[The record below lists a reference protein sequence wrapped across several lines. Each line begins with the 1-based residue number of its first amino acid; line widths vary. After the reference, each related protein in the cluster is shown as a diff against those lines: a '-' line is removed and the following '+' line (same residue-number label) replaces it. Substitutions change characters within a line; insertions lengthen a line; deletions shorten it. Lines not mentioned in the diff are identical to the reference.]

1 MNRARIIKSISRT
14 TIYIILIAS
23 SVGMLIPFI
32 WLVSTSL
39 LSEEEMF
46 RYPPVFIPRPPH
58 WFNYK
63 EAWQALPFT
72 TFLIN
77 TILITIS
84 RVIPQVFTCSL
95 VAYGFARLRARASNK
110 FFLLLL
116 ATMMLPP
123 QVTMIT
129 TYIMFNKLGWVNTFK
144 PLIVP
149 SLFAGPF
156 YVFMMRQFF
165 MTIPIELDE
174 AARIDGASSF
184 QIYYRIFLP
193 LAKPALG
200 AVAIFT
206 FMSSWNDFI
215 GPLIYLHDTEKFP
228 LALGLQ
234 LFKSYG
240 EYATQWNLI
249 MASSVAMALPPLI
262 IFFFTQKYFIRGIV
276 LTGER

>member
-1 MNRARIIKSISRT
+1 MSKARLMKST
-14 TIYIILIAS
+14 AIYLILIAS
-23 SVGMLIPFI
+23 SVVMLIPFV

-46 RYPPVFIPRPPH
+46 RYPPVWIPRPPH
-58 WFNYK
+58 WSNYK
-63 EAWQALPFT
+63 QAWQALPFT

-77 TILITIS
+77 TILITIG
-84 RVIPQVFTCSL
+84 RVVPQVFSCSL

-110 FFLLLL
+110 LFLVLLS
-116 ATMMLPP
+116 TMMLPP

-184 QIYYRIFLP
+184 QIYYKIFLP

-206 FMSSWNDFI
+206 FMASWNDFI

-262 IFFFTQKYFIRGIV
+262 VFFFTQKYFIRGIV
-276 LTGER
+276 LTGEK